1 MSRTDPRAL
10 PAGRPAAPP
19 HGDVVGSPPP
29 PVVHAPH
36 RHVHRLLAPALLVL
50 IVLAAVAVRI
60 PELGQPLWGDEVAAA
75 RAFSHHDIHLVLAS
89 VRLRKN
95 EPPLWYLLAWGIQR
109 AGDLL
114 GATPRAVD
122 LRIVSLGASV
132 LTVAAVFAYARRS
145 LGLAEAVAAAAVT
158 AFGAQF
164 VLHGGELRGYAL
176 YSMLAVGFALLVEAA
191 VRSDARRWL
200 VLLALTTA
208 AGCLTEY
215 LFLLTVVAGGVFLWS
230 AQTRPARLRVR
241 AGVAI
246 AAGVLALVPWLP
258 SVVPRLHRFG
268 YVGAYGGHTV
278 VSLPWNLFVGY
289 QHGGA
294 LVRDE
299 QVLLFVAAVVGA
311 IMLIRREQTRLI
323 GLCAAVPPL
332 VGAVVW
338 ALGKP
343 VFDPRNF
350 MAAAPFLAIAVVTP
364 LSRLRSGRA
373 RTAIAAVCVA
383 AMAAAV
389 TLTQLP
395 LGRTPYDAVAQS
407 IAAQGWRY
415 SSPIVYFG
423 PRDWSMK
430 LVTWSLPHHQWMVR
444 SVGAKGVCTN
454 LYAIIEN
461 RAGARWVRR
470 VSRHEPIRTATF
482 PGYSPPPEGRR
493 TGRPVEVVALHHVS
507 PTELTLARLYGGE
520 VFVSAPA
527 PRLTL
532 DAPRPKPYP
541 SCGTAAS

>member
-1 MSRTDPRAL
+1 MSRADPRA
-10 PAGRPAAPP
+10 PAAGRPVATPA
-19 HGDVVGSPPP
+19 GDVVAGPRP
-29 PVVHAPH
+29 PVVRAPT
-36 RHVHRLLAPALLVL
+36 RRGRRLLAPALLAML
-50 IVLAAVAVRI
+50 VLAAVAARI

-75 RAFSHHDIHLVLAS
+75 RAFSHHDVRQVLAS
-89 VRLRKN
+89 VSLRKN
-95 EPPLWYLLAWGIQR
+95 EPPLWYLLAWAVQR
-109 AGDLL
+109 AGDLV

-122 LRIVSLGASV
+122 LRIVSMGASV
-132 LTVAAVFAYARRS
+132 LTVVGVFAYARRS
-145 LGLAEAVAAAAVT
+145 LGLAEAVAAAAGV

-164 VLHGGELRGYAL
+164 VLHGAELRGYAV
-176 YSMLAVGFALLVEAA
+176 YSMLAVGFALLVESA
-191 VRSDARRWL
+191 VRSDARRWP
-200 VLLALTTA
+200 VLLALVTA

-215 LFLLTVVAGGVFLWS
+215 LFLLTVAAGGVFLWT
-230 AQTRPARLRVR
+230 ARTRPGRLRVR
-241 AGVAI
+241 AGAAI
-246 AAGVLALVPWLP
+246 AVGVLALVPWLP

-278 VSLPWNLFVGY
+278 VSLPWNLFMGY

-294 LVRDE
+294 LLRDE
-299 QVLLFVAAVVGA
+299 QVLLFVLAVVGA
-311 IMLIRREQTRLI
+311 IMLIRHERTRLA
-323 GLCAAVPPL
+323 GLCAVVPPL
-332 VGAVVW
+332 VGAIVW

-350 MAAAPFLAIAVVTP
+350 MAAAPFLAIAVITP
-364 LSRLRSGRA
+364 LNRLPSERA
-373 RTAIAAVCVA
+373 RTVIAAACVV

-395 LGRTPYDAVAQS
+395 LGRTPYDAIAQN
-407 IAAQGWRY
+407 IAAHGWRY

-430 LVTWSLPHHQWMVR
+430 LVTWSLPRHQWMVR

-454 LYAIIEN
+454 LYAIVED

-470 VSRHEPIRTATF
+470 VRRHEPIHATTF
-482 PGYSPPPEGRR
+482 PAYTHPPEGRR
-493 TGRPVEVVALHHVS
+493 AAQPVEVVALHHVS
-507 PTELTLARLYGGE
+507 PTELTLARLYGGQ

-532 DAPRPKPYP
+532 DAPQPKPYP